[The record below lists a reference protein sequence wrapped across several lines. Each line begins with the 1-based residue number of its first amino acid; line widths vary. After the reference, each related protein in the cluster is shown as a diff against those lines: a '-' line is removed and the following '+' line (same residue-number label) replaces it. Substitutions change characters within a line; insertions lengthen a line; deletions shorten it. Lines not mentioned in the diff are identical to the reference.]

1 MAHDIEAVVEQAEN
15 MLGRPEMP
23 VSRHIFVTGANGF
36 IGSALCR
43 FLAAQGAK
51 VTALMRR
58 PPAQALP
65 EGVEAMLLPSYDALE
80 PRHLQGHE
88 AVIHLAG
95 HAHAAHMNPAQRGR
109 AFAEDVR
116 LARLAAGCAATAG
129 AKRFVFVST
138 IKVLGEQSGA
148 LPFDHRSIP
157 APADAY
163 ARARLAGEQAVREV
177 AEAAGMEW
185 IVVRPVLVVGEGAR
199 GNLDALLRW
208 ISAGR
213 PLPFAGMNNR
223 RSLIGLEDLCELLAC
238 CAVHPDAAGRT
249 FIASGDET
257 VSTTDI
263 CVALAEGLGVRPRLF
278 RVPRWLWSMA
288 RAFPPTRGLEQRLAG
303 SLQAD
308 NTETRRL
315 LGWQPRMRA
324 RDCLF
329 RLAAW
334 YGKRQ

>member
-1 MAHDIEAVVEQAEN
+1 MTR
-15 MLGRPEMP
+15 LL
-23 VSRHIFVTGANGF
+23 VTGANGF
-36 IGSALCR
+36 IGSALSR
-43 FLAAQGAK
+43 ALAARGMN

-58 PPAQALP
+58 PPSSSFAGETVVLSSYEAL
-65 EGVEAMLLPSYDALE
+65 A

-95 HAHAAHMNPAQRGR
+95 HAHAPGMR
-109 AFAEDVR
+109 AAERERLFTEDVR
-116 LARLAAGCAATAG
+116 LARLVAERAASAG
-129 AKRFVFVST
+129 VSRFVFVST
-138 IKVLGEQSGA
+138 IKVLGEHSGSR
-148 LPFDHRSIP
+148 PFDHRSAP

-177 AEAAGMEW
+177 AEAAGMAW
-185 IVVRPVLVVGEGAR
+185 VVVRPVLVVGEGAR

-208 ISAGR
+208 LSAGR

-249 FIASGDET
+249 FIASGDEA

>member
-1 MAHDIEAVVEQAEN
+1 MTR
-15 MLGRPEMP
+15 LL
-23 VSRHIFVTGANGF
+23 VTGANGF
-36 IGSALCR
+36 IGSALSR
-43 FLAAQGAK
+43 ALAARGMN

-58 PPAQALP
+58 PPSSSFAGETVVLSSYEAL
-65 EGVEAMLLPSYDALE
+65 A

-95 HAHAAHMNPAQRGR
+95 HAHAPGMR
-109 AFAEDVR
+109 AAERERLFTEDVR
-116 LARLAAGCAATAG
+116 LARLVAERAASAG
-129 AKRFVFVST
+129 VSRFVFVST
-138 IKVLGEQSGA
+138 IKVLGEHSGSR
-148 LPFDHRSIP
+148 PFDHRSAP

-177 AEAAGMEW
+177 AEAAGMAW
-185 IVVRPVLVVGEGAR
+185 VVVRPVLVVGEGAR

-208 ISAGR
+208 LSAGR

-238 CAVHPDAAGRT
+238 CAVHPDAAGRI
-249 FIASGDET
+249 FIASGDEA

-278 RVPRWLWSMA
+278 RVPRWLCSMA